1 MLRSIDLEDIGAALV
16 GGVKDESDEGL
27 EEAYRLGL
35 SIG

>member
-1 MLRSIDLEDIGAALV
+1 MRSIDLEDMGTVLV

-27 EEAYRLGL
+27 EEACRLGL